1 MSVDE
6 LVRQL
11 YPPGTVERPKQAT
24 SPYQRLNQMIFED
37 RKDLYLIL
45 VYTFFSGLFS
55 LALPL
60 ATQIVVNTVA
70 AGVFMQPLTVIS
82 TCVCAALSFV
92 ALLRLLTLWMV
103 EQIRQRTFTRV
114 ALRLAYRVPRVK
126 HALLSREYL
135 PELVNRFFDTIT
147 VQSAWFSFLLDA
159 PAAAL
164 QLLVGMTLL
173 AFYSPWLLLFD
184 GVVIAFFLLEVFA
197 FGYGGFRTRSAETT
211 QRFLIAGWLEEL
223 ARCEVGI
230 KTNGIPS
237 YLVKHADKLLV
248 DYLNLRRTHFNVLF
262 RQQASLF
269 FFQALSSAGVL
280 GIGGYLVVNRQLT
293 MGQLVSALLIVNMVM
308 PGLERV
314 VRNLQNVYELLSAL
328 GKIGYVEDL
337 PLERKGGEPLPVT
350 QVAGASVEIKGLG
363 FTYTGHKPVLKGID
377 LAISAGERISLFGHN
392 ASGKTTLAKIL
403 CGLIEPG
410 EGLVQINGMDV
421 RDVDLSSL
429 RRSVALVSDANEI
442 FPGTIIENVSLGR
455 PEISHADVMWALDL
469 VQFTEFNQLPD
480 GLQTE
485 LGVAGKSLSRGQI
498 QKLLLARTIVKRPQ
512 LIIFDEAFTAIEEKA
527 KLEILDR
534 LYAPEQTWTIID
546 ISHDADSILRSDRII
561 LLSDGVI
568 VESGTPQE
576 LIRHVDGFLEE
587 LFPQLVHILRIVG
600 SDSNLRGGNANYEH

>member
-6 LVRQL
+6 IVRQL
-11 YPPGTVERPKQAT
+11 YPPGTVERPAKAT

-45 VYTFFSGLFS
+45 IYTFFSGLFS

-92 ALLRLLTLWMV
+92 AILRLVTLWMV

-126 HALLSREYL
+126 HALLSKEYL

-173 AFYSPWLLLFD
+173 AIYSPWLLLFD
-184 GVVIAFFLLEVFA
+184 GIVVAFFLLEVFA

-211 QRFLIAGWLEEL
+211 QRFLIAEWLEEL

-237 YLVKHADKLLV
+237 YLVKHADRLLV
-248 DYLNLRRTHFNVLF
+248 DYLKLRRTHFNVLF

-269 FFQALSSAGVL
+269 FFQAISSAGVL
-280 GIGGYLVVNRQLT
+280 GIGGYLVVSRQLT
-293 MGQLVSALLIVNMVM
+293 MGQLVSSLLIVNMVM

-337 PLERKGGEPLPVT
+337 PLERKGGEQLL
-350 QVAGASVEIKGLG
+350 ASESGAKVEIKGLRYS
-363 FTYTGHKPVLKGID
+363 YTGQKQVLKGID
-377 LAISAGERISLFGHN
+377 LTLAAGERISLFGHN

-410 EGLVQINGMDV
+410 EGLVMINGMDV
-421 RDVDLSSL
+421 RDIDLSSL

-469 VQFTEFNQLPD
+469 VQFTEFNHLPD

-534 LYAPEQTWTIID
+534 LYATGNTWTIID

-561 LLSDGVI
+561 LLSDGAI

-587 LFPQLVHILRIVG
+587 LFPQLVHILRIVERNEP
-600 SDSNLRGGNANYEH
+600 DWRGGNAN